1 MNTEKKFKT
10 KTGYC
15 HILPDK
21 IILTRDG
28 VIGDLAKI
36 TSGNNI
42 IRILLIYSFISIFLI
57 YSSYSSYKKSDYFSA
72 FFFCSVALFSIV
84 VILKSVNNSATPII
98 DRTKIK
104 EVRFLKA
111 MVGITRARFE
121 IMFEDENG
129 KLKKRLILLPG
140 SLSNGAIETTKAL
153 EIMKNEHLID

>member
-42 IRILLIYSFISIFLI
+42 IRILLIYSGMSIYLI
-57 YSSYSSYKKSDYFSA
+57 YTAYSSYQKNEYFSA
-72 FFFCSVALFSIV
+72 FFFCIVALYLTT
-84 VILKSVNNSATPII
+84 VIFKSVNNSVTPII

-104 EVRFLKA
+104 EVHFLKA
-111 MVGITRARFE
+111 TVGITRARFE

>member
-1 MNTEKKFKT
+1 M
-10 KTGYC
+10 
-15 HILPDK
+15 
-21 IILTRDG
+21 
-28 VIGDLAKI
+28 
-36 TSGNNI
+36 
-42 IRILLIYSFISIFLI
+42 
-57 YSSYSSYKKSDYFSA
+57 
-72 FFFCSVALFSIV
+72 FSIV

-129 KLKKRLILLPG
+129 RLKKRLILLPG